1 MPIDIR
7 EFAALAGADESRPA
21 AEAFC
26 CCAISYDS
34 GIVSFESIRP
44 GEWRIAI
51 ALKCA

>member
-7 EFAALAGADESRPA
+7 EFAAVADADESRLA

-26 CCAISYDS
+26 CCAIWYDS
-34 GIVSFESIRP
+34 GIVSIESIRP

-51 ALKCA
+51 ALKRA